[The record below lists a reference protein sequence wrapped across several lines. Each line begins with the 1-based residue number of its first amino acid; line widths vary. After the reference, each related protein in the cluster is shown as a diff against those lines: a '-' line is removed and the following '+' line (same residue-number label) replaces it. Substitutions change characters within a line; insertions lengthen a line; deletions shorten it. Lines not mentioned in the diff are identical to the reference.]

1 MDKYLGKRLDGRYEM
16 RELIGVGG
24 MAYVYKAYD
33 AVDDRIVA
41 VKILKDEFLNSDEF
55 VRRFRNESKAIAI
68 LNHPNIVK
76 VLDVGFGERLQYIVM
91 EYIDGITLKE
101 YLDQRKDIRWKE
113 AVHFTVQILRA
124 LQHAHDKGIVHRDI
138 KPQNIMLLSDG
149 TIKVT
154 DFGIARL
161 TRSDM
166 KATVEGNKAIGSVH
180 YISPEQARGEI
191 TDEKTDL
198 YAVGIMLYE
207 MLTGCLPFEAD
218 NAVSVAIMQMQSEA
232 KAPHLI
238 NAEIPEGL
246 EQITLKA
253 MQKDT
258 AKRYQSAAEMLSD
271 FDEFKK
277 NPSIKFEYTYMVDD
291 TPTRYV
297 DAITRVRGES
307 PEPAA
312 KTSKDEPAKAQKTNP
327 KKMNTKTIVLIVILC
342 LVAALLIFMI
352 VSIGGAIGG
361 KSNWIS
367 KIFGGLNF
375 SKKADEVVVDKFIG
389 QMYYTDIE
397 GNTEY
402 TQKFELKIKW
412 EDANDP
418 DVKKGE
424 VYKQEPAYG
433 KTVKRGATVTLYV
446 NMATPKD
453 ITLDVRAEIE
463 GAHKNDVRKLLQ
475 DAGFEVNEIV
485 SSSEQVPADHVISIN
500 VNKGQTYPYGTK
512 VTMVVSTGPST
523 LEPIPLDQDLPIIGE
538 SKETVAKTLEALGF
552 VGSIVPVDTCYTDER
567 FAQKGIVMGV
577 IIDGVMQETLPT
589 EIKADGVLTL
599 AVSNGLKGVVVELDW
614 PMNENGSYVNMSLNV
629 SVLVNGVPQA
639 ALTEQYNNPSYNPSF
654 NSSKLTFVLNSHPSE
669 ADYYVGVNLKNGSS
683 GSEKEYVRLLINPTA
698 GTWAM
703 VDGYQPISGIT
714 PDVTVPDVVGQ
725 TLSYDTLVNEYLKHF
740 NVTVVDSA
748 TNVAVIDGDN
758 WKIDRIMNGSVVVA
772 SGSSLPMYTK
782 LTVKVSVVE
791 MSTDAEI
798 PADIFYGTISLDALD
813 SALAE
818 FVFTVKDS
826 AGEIVTAADGVQ
838 VTNVVYLGNEMAAG
852 ALVPVGAEIEVFVN
866 VFMLVPADMVGQ
878 SGDVAVARLTELGF
892 VVEVRG
898 ANGEENPTGSV
909 VQITTTDGANAS
921 GNLYSE
927 GTALIITVA

>member
-238 NAEIPEGL
+238 NPEIPEGL

-277 NPSIKFEYTYMVDD
+277 NPSIKFEYTYMTDD

-297 DAITRVRGES
+297 DAITRVRGDGAETTV
-307 PEPAA
+307 
-312 KTSKDEPAKAQKTNP
+312 KTNKDEPAKTQKKV
-327 KKMNTKTIVLIVILC
+327 KKNNTKTIILIVVLC
-342 LVAALLIFMI
+342 LVIGLFAVLIGWL
-352 VSIGGAIGG
+352 V
-361 KSNWIS
+361 SNWS
-367 KIFGGLNF
+367 NLF
-375 SKKADEVVVDKFIG
+375 SKKVDEVVVDKFIG
-389 QMYYTDIE
+389 MMYYTDIE
-397 GNTEY
+397 GNLEY
-402 TQKFELKIKW
+402 SQKYDLKIKW
-412 EDANDP
+412 EDANNP

-433 KTVKRGATVTLYV
+433 KTVKKGATVTLYV

-475 DAGFEVNEIV
+475 DAGFEVNEII
-485 SSSEQVPADHVISIN
+485 SSSDTVEADHVISVNI
-500 VNKGQTYPYGTK
+500 NKGQTYPYGTK
-512 VTMVVSTGPST
+512 VTMVVSTGKST
-523 LEPIPLDQDLPIIGE
+523 LPPIEFPAIIIGE
-538 SKETVAKTLEALGF
+538 NQTMAAETLKSYGF
-552 VGSIVPVDTCYTDER
+552 VGKIVYQPTNYTDEA
-567 FAQKGIVMGV
+567 FAQSGTIMGV
-577 IIDGVMQETLPT
+577 IENGVLLDTVPT
-589 EIKADGVLTL
+589 EISADGLLTL
-599 AVSNGLKGVVVELDW
+599 AVSNGLKNVTIELDW
-614 PMNENGSYVNMSLNV
+614 PKDANGENVNLDLNI
-629 SVLVNGVPQA
+629 SVVVNGTPNA
-639 ALTEQYNNPSYNPSF
+639 ALTEKYSPSYNPSYTAEKMSF
-654 NSSKLTFVLNSHPSE
+654 TVTSHPTESE
-669 ADYYVGVNLKNGSS
+669 YFVGISVKNAHG
-683 GSEKEYVRLLINPTA
+683 GAYKEFARVRINPVN
-698 GTWAM
+698 GTWTIEG
-703 VDGYQPISGIT
+703 DYQHLPGIT
-714 PDVTVPDVVGQ
+714 PVAALPSNITVGN
-725 TLSYDTLVNEYLKHF
+725 TLSYDALMSAFQSKGF
-740 NVTVVDSA
+740 KNVTVQDHITGEVVLSGDALTITDIHCDA
-748 TNVAVIDGDN
+748 TGEELPLNTNITIKVGVEAAVPDVLIPAVIFSEPSSYEALVDDHLNAFVVLSVKDELGNDVLEGDG
-758 WKIDRIMNGSVVVA
+758 WVVVMIVCDGTEITE
-772 SGSSLPMYTK
+772 SNLNENSTWPEGTTIELV
-782 LTVKVSVVE
+782 VKTVSV
-791 MSTDAEI
+791 
-798 PADIFYGTISLDALD
+798 
-813 SALAE
+813 
-818 FVFTVKDS
+818 
-826 AGEIVTAADGVQ
+826 
-838 VTNVVYLGNEMAAG
+838 
-852 ALVPVGAEIEVFVN
+852 
-866 VFMLVPADMVGQ
+866 
-878 SGDVAVARLTELGF
+878 
-892 VVEVRG
+892 
-898 ANGEENPTGSV
+898 
-909 VQITTTDGANAS
+909 
-921 GNLYSE
+921 E
-927 GTALIITVA
+927 G